1 MSVRKVV
8 SIVKLYCITI
18 RKVVSI
24 VKLYC
29 ITIRKVVSIV
39 KHYCITKSI
48 HLSEMIMLPKMTF
61 PFIYRCQYRSIMV
74 IYSEILSG
82 VQKEYQ

>member
-29 ITIRKVVSIV
+29 IT
-39 KHYCITKSI
+39 KSI

-61 PFIYRCQYRSIMV
+61 PFI
-74 IYSEILSG
+74 
-82 VQKEYQ
+82 